1 MHNLAYTDDLWV
13 IYLHEFSDGYGGN
26 WDWYPYAACHRIDA
40 DVYAVAFWMVYDLLK
55 TDAGIHDVDPFHL
68 VSAEGLLSVGHLK
81 TLKSRVWK

>member
-1 MHNLAYTDDLWV
+1 M
-13 IYLHEFSDGYGGN
+13 HEFSDGYGGN

-40 DVYAVAFWMVYDLLK
+40 DVVYAVAFWMVYDLLK